1 MNQIKTGAF
10 IAQMRKEQSMTQRE
24 LADRL
29 CISDKTV
36 SKWETGKGLPEVA
49 LMLPLCEVLHIT
61 VNELLSGERLTA
73 AEYQQKAEEN
83 MMDLVK
89 EKEESKRN
97 IILSVVVAL
106 ITLLASLTLIIV
118 AGYLEMETWVRVLLI
133 GIGLVVMAG
142 GLAVAA
148 ALEMKAGTFECRH
161 CKTRFVPTAGAY
173 IAGPHTITTRYLK
186 CPHCG
191 KKSYCRRRLTH

>member
-1 MNQIKTGAF
+1 MLDLALQL

-49 LMLPLCEVLHIT
+49 LMLPLCETLHIT

-89 EKEESKRN
+89 EKEENKQAKQNKKEEKKQAKQKQNNLFHIKSS
-97 IILSVVVAL
+97 LFFYF
-106 ITLLASLTLIIV
+106 ASLSS
-118 AGYLEMETWVRVLLI
+118 R
-133 GIGLVVMAG
+133 
-142 GLAVAA
+142 AA
-148 ALEMKAGTFECRH
+148 
-161 CKTRFVPTAGAY
+161 
-173 IAGPHTITTRYLK
+173 
-186 CPHCG
+186 
-191 KKSYCRRRLTH
+191 SSS